1 MKISAAIIT
10 YNEANNIGR
19 CLQSLK
25 LVADEIVV
33 LDSNSKDETVNIAK
47 AAGAMVFN
55 QEFLGHIAQKNK
67 AISYTQF
74 DYVLSL
80 DADEAL
86 DETLIQELLKIK
98 NKPAPA
104 KAYTLNRY
112 NNYCGQWINFGAWR
126 SDKKIRLFDKHI
138 GKWGGKNPHDK
149 IEIPENIQALEL
161 KGNLLHWSYTSIEEH
176 RNKIENYA
184 AIAAKAYHEAGK
196 KSSSFKIVL
205 SPVFRFTRDYLF
217 KLGFLD
223 GKNGLL
229 IATLTAKEVY
239 LKYKK
244 LRDLNKGQ

>member
-25 LVADEIVV
+25 GVADEMIV

-86 DETLIQELLKIK
+86 NETLIEEIVKIK
-98 NKPAPA
+98 NNPNPA

-112 NNYCGQWINFGAWR
+112 NNYCGKWINFGAWR

-149 IEIPENIQALEL
+149 IEIPANVDAVEL

-176 RNKIENYA
+176 RNKIESYA
-184 AIAAKAYHEAGK
+184 AIAAIAYQESGK
-196 KSSSFKIVL
+196 KSSYFKIAL
-205 SPVFRFTRDYLF
+205 SPIFRFTRDYIF

-223 GKNGLL
+223 GKYGFL
-229 IATLTAKEVY
+229 IAALTAKEVY

-244 LRDLNKGQ
+244 LRELNKR

>member
-1 MKISAAIIT
+1 
-10 YNEANNIGR
+10 
-19 CLQSLK
+19 
-25 LVADEIVV
+25 
-33 LDSNSKDETVNIAK
+33 
-47 AAGAMVFN
+47 MVFN

-98 NKPAPA
+98 NMPAPA

-149 IEIPENIQALEL
+149 IKIPENIQALEL
-161 KGNLLHWSYTSIEEH
+161 KGNLLHWSYTSLEEH

-223 GKNGLL
+223 GKYGLL

-244 LRDLNKGQ
+244 LRELKKGQ